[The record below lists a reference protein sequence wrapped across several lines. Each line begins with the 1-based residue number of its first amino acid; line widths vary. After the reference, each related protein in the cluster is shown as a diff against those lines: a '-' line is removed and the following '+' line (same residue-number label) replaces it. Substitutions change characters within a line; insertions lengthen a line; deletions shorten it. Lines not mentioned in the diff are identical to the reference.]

1 MTKIESFR
9 ASQLNEVVKAANN
22 WLRKNDGKSEI
33 ITSTTCFDSR
43 MYGEYIITILYR
55 DKGVNNYED

>member
-9 ASQLNEVVKAANN
+9 ASQLNEVVEAANS
-22 WLRKNDGKSEI
+22 WLKKNDGKSEI
-33 ITSTTCFDSR
+33 ITSTTCFDSH

-55 DKGVNNYED
+55 DKGGK

>member
-1 MTKIESFR
+1 MTKMESFR
-9 ASQLNEVVKAANN
+9 ASQLNEVVESVNN
-22 WLRKNDGKSEI
+22 WLKKTDGKIEI

-55 DKGVNNYED
+55 DKGGNNYED